1 MTAPK
6 HDRTAIPYQEQT
18 PQLTLHEIA
27 DILWRHNEHQ
37 AYRALM
43 AYIKER
49 DNTLAAL
56 RDLA

>member
-1 MTAPK
+1 MSTLK
-6 HDRTAIPYQEQT
+6 HDRTTIPYQEQT

-27 DILWRHNEHQ
+27 DILWHHGEHA

-43 AYIKER
+43 AYTKER